1 MEYGLI
7 GEKLTYSFSKIIHEQ
22 IADYTYDLCPLSK
35 EEFKNFMEKRE
46 FKAINVTIPYKQD
59 VIPYLYEMD
68 ENSKNI
74 GAVNTIVNRDGKLY
88 GYNTDFYGFLYQVQH
103 NNVEIEG
110 KKVIVL
116 GNGGASKAI
125 IAVLKYL
132 KAREIHIVYYKE
144 NPNTITYDECYE
156 KHSDA
161 DVIVN
166 TTPLGMLSKENKSP
180 VDLDKFNNLS
190 AVLDIVYNPLKTKLI
205 LWAEKKGIK
214 AVNGLE
220 MLVAQ
225 AKYAVEYFID
235 TKIDNSIID
244 EISKSITFDK
254 SNLVLIGMPSAGKTT
269 IGKICAKNLNKEFID
284 LDDAIVK
291 KIGMEISE
299 YFALYGEEKFREVEK
314 EVCAEYGQH
323 NGMVIAT
330 GGGAVKNEI
339 NMENLKANGVV
350 AFIERDIESLSVDPS
365 RPLSKSIDILKVM
378 YKERL
383 PLYKKYADISVY
395 NNGINKCAENL
406 IAEYKNNILRKI

>member
-35 EEFKNFMEKRE
+35 EEFKNFMEKAD

-59 VIPYLYEMD
+59 VIPYLYDMD
-68 ENSKNI
+68 EKAKSI
-74 GAVNTIVNRDGKLY
+74 GAINTIVNKDGKLY

-103 NNVEIEG
+103 NNVDIKD
-110 KKVIVL
+110 KKVLVL

-125 IAVLKYL
+125 IAVLKHL
-132 KAREIHIVYYKE
+132 GAREIYIVYYKD
-144 NPNTITYDECYE
+144 NPNTISYEECYK

-166 TTPLGMLSKENKSP
+166 TTPMGMLSKENKSP
-180 VDLDKFNNLS
+180 IDIDKFNNLS
-190 AVLDIVYNPLKTKLI
+190 AVLDIVYNPLKTKLL

-225 AKYAVEYFID
+225 AKYAVEYFIEKD
-235 TKIDNSIID
+235 INNSVIDKIAK
-244 EISKSITFDK
+244 EITFDK

-269 IGKICAKNLNKEFID
+269 IGKMCAKKLNKEFID
-284 LDDAIVK
+284 LDDAIVE
-291 KIGMEISE
+291 KIGMEISQ
-299 YFALYGEEKFREVEK
+299 YFELYGEEKFREVEK

-323 NGMVIAT
+323 TGMVIAT
-330 GGGAVKNEI
+330 GGGAIKNDI
-339 NMENLKANGVV
+339 NMENLKANGVI
-350 AFIERDIESLSVDPS
+350 AFIERDIECLSVDPT
-365 RPLSKSIDILKVM
+365 RPLSKSIDVLKKM
-378 YKERL
+378 YEERL
-383 PLYKKYADISVY
+383 PLYLKYADITVY
-395 NNGINKCAENL
+395 NKNNMKQCSETLIN
-406 IAEYKNNILRKI
+406 EYKSYMNIE